1 MSNAA
6 FLRALGLLLAF
17 VGIWSAAPVRAQA
30 GVAGT
35 PLATCIGRVQPGD
48 TVAAMLRAPGRFDC
62 STPQTNFGGGDY
74 WALSA
79 PLARKGLSEQQYV
92 RVISMVQRA
101 LTLSVLYADG
111 RIATIPTTSATL
123 SRHIQLGAIAQFA
136 LPQHSAPP
144 VRLLWR
150 IEGSANLRGILTGQ
164 RIAGTQDVVRAN
176 LTMAAIYA
184 AFGGLVLAL
193 LLYNLALWWALRF
206 RFQLAYCL
214 MVALLFGYA
223 SSSSGLLAWMI
234 PGIDNNDRIRM
245 NMLLLSATAAAAVG
259 FARCFFE
266 ERIFAGWLG
275 RYVTLSIALL
285 VSSGIVFVVG
295 SHLDVRTSDRATT
308 VMMLVGLAVTAP
320 ILWRAWRRGSR
331 YLAIFAVAW
340 SLPILSAMARLM
352 AAMHLIPDN
361 FWLNNSTILT
371 MAFEAMVSSLAIAYR
386 VQALGVERD
395 AAMAA
400 ELRARALADTDPLT
414 GLLNRRA
421 FLERAIGRPERVTL
435 LLVDIDHFK
444 LVNDTLGHDGG
455 DDVLR
460 VFARTLH
467 AAAPNTALIA
477 RIGGEEFAIIV
488 PADSRLEPDMVLDA
502 LRDARM
508 PFDLRV
514 TASIGC
520 CTGTLESEARWKAL
534 YRIADKA
541 LFDAKKAGRDRA
553 RIAPALS
560 VAA

>member
-1 MSNAA
+1 MSGVG
-6 FLRALGLLLAF
+6 LYRILGLLLAIAGF
-17 VGIWSAAPVRAQA
+17 WSAAPAQAQA

-35 PLATCIGRVQPGD
+35 PLDACVARVSPGD
-48 TVAAMLRAPGRFDC
+48 TAAAMLRAPARFDC
-62 STPQTNFGGGDY
+62 TTPQTEFGSGDY
-74 WALSA
+74 WVLSA
-79 PLARKGLSEQQYV
+79 PIDLRGSRSPQFV
-92 RVISMVQRA
+92 RITSMMQRA
-101 LTLSVLYADG
+101 LTLTVLYADG
-111 RIATIPTTSATL
+111 RTATIPTTSATL
-123 SRHIQLGAIAQFA
+123 SRHIQLGAIVQFA
-136 LPQHSAPP
+136 LPTHSAPP

-150 IEGSANLRGILTGQ
+150 IEGAANLRGILTGQ
-164 RIAGTQDVVRAN
+164 RIADTQDVVRAN

-223 SSSSGLLAWMI
+223 VSSSGLLAWI
-234 PGIDNNDRIRM
+234 VAGIDNNDRIRI

-285 VSSGIVFVVG
+285 VASGAAFAVG
-295 SHLDVRTSDRATT
+295 SLVDVPAGDRAMT
-308 VMMLVGLAVTAP
+308 VMMLGGLAVTAP
-320 ILWRAWRRGSR
+320 ILWRAWRRRSR
-331 YLAIFAVAW
+331 YLTIFSVAW
-340 SLPILSAMARLM
+340 SLPILSAIARLM

-361 FWLNNSTILT
+361 FWINNSTILT
-371 MAFEAMVSSLAIAYR
+371 MAFEAMISSLAIAYR
-386 VQALGVERD
+386 VQALSVERD
-395 AAMAA
+395 EAMAA
-400 ELRARALADTDPLT
+400 ELRARALAETDPLT

-421 FLERAIGRPERVTL
+421 FLDRAIGRPDRATL
-435 LLVDIDHFK
+435 LLIDIDHFK

-467 AAAPNTALIA
+467 AVVPAHALVA
-477 RIGGEEFAIIV
+477 RIGGEEFAV
-488 PADSRLEPDMVLDA
+488 VVSADDRLEPEALLDA
-502 LRDARM
+502 LREARM

-520 CTGTLESEARWKAL
+520 CTGTLAQETDWKAL
-534 YRIADKA
+534 YRIADRA
-541 LFDAKKAGRDRA
+541 LFEAKRAGRDRA
-553 RIAPALS
+553 RIAPALA